1 MSSDRDTP
9 AADGEEQPMNDTH
22 DSHDTHETAA
32 NTDPRAQA
40 RDTGGYERA
49 PKDFEADVDATTVKV
64 PDHPVFVYPKI
75 KGEIKKC
82 SAYLVTQ
89 GELEDR
95 VREAQSTG
103 DDRESRK
110 QRAETED
117 SDVAELGAQATVD
130 LLNDKYVSPS
140 FDLSVEDYI
149 NSPAGYYQ
157 EYANQ
162 LIPEVGN

>member
-1 MSSDRDTP
+1 MSSERDTP
-9 AADGEEQPMNDTH
+9 MTDDEDET
-22 DSHDTHETAA
+22 THETAA

-40 RDTGGYERA
+40 PDTAGYERA

-89 GELEDR
+89 GELEEY
-95 VREAQSTG
+95 VREQQNAH

-110 QRAETED
+110 QRAEQKGT
-117 SDVAELGAQATVD
+117 DVGELGAQAIVD
-130 LLNDKYVSPS
+130 LLNEKYVSPE
-140 FDLSVEDYI
+140 FDLSAEDYI
-149 NSPAGYYQ
+149 NSPAGYYD

>member
-1 MSSDRDTP
+1 MSSEHDTP
-9 AADGEEQPMNDTH
+9 MTDDEDET
-22 DSHDTHETAA
+22 THETAA

-89 GELEDR
+89 GEVEDR
-95 VREAQSTG
+95 AAEQRETR
-103 DDRESRK
+103 DDREARK
-110 QRAETED
+110 RQAEDDEND
-117 SDVAELGAQATVD
+117 IAALGAQAIVD
-130 LLNDKYVSPS
+130 LLNEKYVSPE
-140 FDLSVEDYI
+140 FDLSVEDYREA
-149 NSPAGYYQ
+149 PAGYYN

-162 LIPEVGN
+162 LLPEMGN